1 MRRSG
6 ARSPLGLL
14 FIELGDLHHC
24 IPSFV
29 LAAFRDSASFGF
41 LIQADNVPGSALT

>member
-6 ARSPLGLL
+6 GEKSLEIVV
-14 FIELGDLHHC
+14 IELGDLHHC

-41 LIQADNVPGSALT
+41 LIQAEDAPGRR